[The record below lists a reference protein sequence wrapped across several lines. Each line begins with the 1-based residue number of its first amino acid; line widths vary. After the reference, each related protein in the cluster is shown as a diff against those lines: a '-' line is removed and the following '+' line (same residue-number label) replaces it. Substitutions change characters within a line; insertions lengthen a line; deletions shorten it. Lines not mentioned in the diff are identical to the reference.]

1 MKNLRQKKILEII
14 EKYDID
20 TQDTLIQR
28 LGEEGIVATQTT
40 LSRDIRDLQLI
51 KTMTPRGTYKY
62 AVSHGRKET
71 IPVIN
76 SSITKSVIKVVAAK
90 NIVVIKTFP
99 GMANAIAVCIDS
111 LHHNDI
117 VGSVAG
123 DDTILLVMKDFEKAK
138 LIESELRETFNK
150 N

>member
-28 LGEEGIVATQTT
+28 LREEGIVATQTT

-62 AVSHGRKET
+62 SVSHGRKET

-76 SSITKSVIKVVAAK
+76 SSLTKSVIKVVAAK

-99 GMANAIAVCIDS
+99 GMANAIAVFVDALEQKNI
-111 LHHNDI
+111 I
-117 VGSVAG
+117 GTVAG
-123 DDTILLVMKDFEKAK
+123 DDTILLVVDEDETAKAVVSH
-138 LIESELRETFNK
+138 LNIVFDT
-150 N
+150 